1 MIAYNH
7 AGDSETSLLSSDVTD
22 PNVLPVANAGDDQ
35 VYYLYEEGIENVEV
49 ILPKNGDGT
58 NNNYSYDPDAFENED
73 LYKVKDG
80 EFKDWYVM
88 MYYNLIDDSLEEIE
102 VSRKKSELI

>member
-1 MIAYNH
+1 MVSDSKVEMDIVERF
-7 AGDSETSLLSSDVTD
+7 DSE
-22 PNVLPVANAGDDQ
+22 
-35 VYYLYEEGIENVEV
+35 E
-49 ILPKNGDGT
+49 
-58 NNNYSYDPDAFENED
+58 

>member
-1 MIAYNH
+1 MTD
-7 AGDSETSLLSSDVTD
+7 GEGRGTVSDSKVEMDL
-22 PNVLPVANAGDDQ
+22 
-35 VYYLYEEGIENVEV
+35 IE
-49 ILPKNGDGT
+49 
-58 NNNYSYDPDAFENED
+58 AFENED

>member
-1 MIAYNH
+1 MTETIIAIVLVGFFFL
-7 AGDSETSLLSSDVTD
+7 ALSLR
-22 PNVLPVANAGDDQ
+22 
-35 VYYLYEEGIENVEV
+35 I
-49 ILPKNGDGT
+49 ILI
-58 NNNYSYDPDAFENED
+58 
-73 LYKVKDG
+73 KDG